1 MIQINL
7 SRINWLQTSSYI
19 AIIILSILLFRN
31 CQDNEKL
38 QLANSNFKQELKISD
53 LKIEKHVN
61 RINALNDSLVILNK
75 LKQREKVKIVTVTK
89 EVEKKIQSVGS
100 LTTKGIANYYQD
112 RYKLPIVITKYGISL
127 SDTIAKKNIVE
138 LVQKDGLVLEL
149 NHTKNIL
156 NIAEN
161 QSEIKDGIVI
171 LKDSIISE
179 NAKQIA
185 SHLEIEKNLNKQ
197 VKSERAKK
205 TMWQILS
212 GAILVGAGYL
222 LIK

>member
-156 NIAEN
+156 KITEN

-179 NAKQIA
+179 KDKQIA

-197 VKSERAKK
+197 VKSERTKK

>member
-156 NIAEN
+156 KITEN

-179 NAKQIA
+179 KAKQIA

-197 VKSERAKK
+197 VKSERTKK

>member
-156 NIAEN
+156 KITEN

-179 NAKQIA
+179 KDKQID
-185 SHLEIEKNLNKQ
+185 SHFKIEKNLNKQ
-197 VKSERAKK
+197 VKSERTKK

>member
-156 NIAEN
+156 NIAEKQLN
-161 QSEIKDGIVI
+161 IKDGVLI

-179 NAKQIA
+179 KDKQID
-185 SHLEIEKNLNKQ
+185 SHFKIEKNLNKQ
-197 VKSERAKK
+197 VRSERTKK

>member
-19 AIIILSILLFRN
+19 AIIIFSILLFRN

-156 NIAEN
+156 NIAEKQLN
-161 QSEIKDGIVI
+161 IKDGVLI

-179 NAKQIA
+179 KDKQID
-185 SHLEIEKNLNKQ
+185 SHFKIEKNLNKSIKIE
-197 VKSERAKK
+197 KSKK
-205 TMWQILS
+205 TFWQITAV
-212 GAILVGAGYL
+212 GILGGSIYL
-222 LIK
+222 LAK

>member
-156 NIAEN
+156 KITEN

-179 NAKQIA
+179 KDKQID
-185 SHLEIEKNLNKQ
+185 SHFKIEKNLNKQ
-197 VKSERAKK
+197 VRSERTKK

>member
-149 NHTKNIL
+149 NHTKNVL
-156 NIAEN
+156 NIAEKQLN
-161 QSEIKDGIVI
+161 IKEGVLI

-179 NAKQIA
+179 KDKQID
-185 SHLEIEKNLNKQ
+185 SHFKIEKNLNKSIKIE
-197 VKSERAKK
+197 KSKK
-205 TMWQILS
+205 TFWQITAV
-212 GAILVGAGYL
+212 GILGGSIYL
-222 LIK
+222 LAK

>member
-112 RYKLPIVITKYGISL
+112 RYKLPIVITKYVISL
-127 SDTIAKKNIVE
+127 SDTIEKKNIVE

-156 NIAEN
+156 KITEN

-179 NAKQIA
+179 KAKQIA

-197 VKSERAKK
+197 VKSERTKK

>member
-156 NIAEN
+156 KITEN

-179 NAKQIA
+179 KAKQIA
-185 SHLEIEKNLNKQ
+185 SHLEIEKNLNKSIKIE
-197 VKSERAKK
+197 KSKK
-205 TMWQILS
+205 TFWKITAVGILGGS
-212 GAILVGAGYL
+212 IYL
-222 LIK
+222 LAK